1 MIVRNYE
8 EPFMVYA
15 EFRAHKQIMLYI
27 PPILM
32 VLGTVGN
39 GLAFAVLTRRAMR
52 RYCSYV
58 YLAFLAITDTLIL
71 YVGEYHHL

>member
-1 MIVRNYE
+1 
-8 EPFMVYA
+8 MVYA
-15 EFRAHKQIMLYI
+15 EFRAHKHFMLYI

-71 YVGEYHHL
+71 YVGEYESPSLEMKITF